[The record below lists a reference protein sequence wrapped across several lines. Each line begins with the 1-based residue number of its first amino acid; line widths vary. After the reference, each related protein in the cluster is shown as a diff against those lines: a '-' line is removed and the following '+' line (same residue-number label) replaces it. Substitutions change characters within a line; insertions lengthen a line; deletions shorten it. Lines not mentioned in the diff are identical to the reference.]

1 MAVLLL
7 IIIATLFPSGSVD
20 ALKLTSLGSTFD
32 NHKSTDGTTTED
44 SSETLED
51 VDYSSLACPSA
62 SDDNNNEEGSP
73 ATCSSSYGV
82 DNSFPIHH
90 SFDDIAD
97 DTKKNNPLNGE
108 QKKLYYDEFMKGC
121 RERYNRLTCD
131 GSEVDRISMNLRQPK
146 SMFVSISALSTLFAC
161 SIFSSF
167 HSVYILI
174 YVAFTHLHTYKY
186 IIY

>member
-7 IIIATLFPSGSVD
+7 IIVIVTLFPSGCVD

-32 NHKSTDGTTTED
+32 NHKSTDGTTED

-146 SMFVSISALSTLFAC
+146 SMFVSIRE
-161 SIFSSF
+161 
-167 HSVYILI
+167 VYIICVQYFFFFSFRL
-174 YVAFTHLHTYKY
+174 
-186 IIY
+186 

>member
-7 IIIATLFPSGSVD
+7 IIVATLFPSGSVD

-32 NHKSTDGTTTED
+32 NHKSTDGTTEG

-51 VDYSSLACPSA
+51 VDYSTLACPST

-146 SMFVSISALSTLFAC
+146 SMFVSIRE
-161 SIFSSF
+161 
-167 HSVYILI
+167 VYIICVQYFFFFFSFRLYPHI
-174 YVAFTHLHTYKY
+174 VAF
-186 IIY
+186 I